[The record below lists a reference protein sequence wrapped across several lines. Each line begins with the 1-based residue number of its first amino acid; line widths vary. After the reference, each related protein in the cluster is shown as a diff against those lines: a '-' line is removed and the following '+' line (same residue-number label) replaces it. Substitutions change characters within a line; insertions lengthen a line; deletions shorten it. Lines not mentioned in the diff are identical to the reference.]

1 MYIVDQARLSEV
13 RLAFVQRGESIADWA
28 VRHNF
33 RPQMV
38 YAVLAGRNKGLR
50 GEGHRIAVALDLK
63 PTSGPPTATDQPP
76 SP

>member
-1 MYIVDQARLSEV
+1 M
-13 RLAFVQRGESIADWA
+13 AFAQRGESIADWA
-28 VRHNF
+28 IRHNF

-63 PTSGPPTATDQPP
+63 PTSGPSTATDEPP